1 MKKIYKVILIFIAV
15 TLLMTSFVACDFD
28 ESRNHLSGGDILD
41 REKMSEIK
49 NEIISNMFTETSQ
62 SNVAEIEESNNESI
76 SSSNEQEN
84 ENTENEKNEE
94 KVYWTKSGSVWHLKK
109 DCRYLKNTNPSNIL
123 SGSVEEAKEAG
134 KGKAC
139 SSCGKR

>member
-49 NEIISNMFTETSQ
+49 NEIISNMFTDQKAMSLKSRNQIT
-62 SNVAEIEESNNESI
+62 
-76 SSSNEQEN
+76 
-84 ENTENEKNEE
+84 
-94 KVYWTKSGSVWHLKK
+94 KVFHHQMNKKTRIRKTKKTKK
-109 DCRYLKNTNPSNIL
+109 RFI
-123 SGSVEEAKEAG
+123 GQ
-134 KGKAC
+134 KAVQ
-139 SSCGKR
+139 CGI